1 MRTAVHN
8 FTRQYAVIS
17 VSTEPRRTERS
28 VLAYSDEKTLRELLA
43 EPSIVS
49 LGYRSREE
57 AIANLNECAPTRPAS
72 AANLTPASVEMAERS
87 LDQSGTTARLF
98 QCGLDFA
105 KHRNFI
111 YSLLGH
117 SFAAATAFFYSKNL
131 LSTVI
136 RAVISF

>member
-1 MRTAVHN
+1 MSTAVYN

-57 AIANLNECAPTRPAS
+57 AIASLNECAPTRPATQ
-72 AANLTPASVEMAERS
+72 ANLTPASVEMADRS
-87 LDQSGTTARLF
+87 HGQSGTTQHLF
-98 QCGLDFA
+98 RCGFDLP
-105 KHRNFI
+105 KHREFI
-111 YSLLGH
+111 YGLLVQG
-117 SFAAATAFFYSKNL
+117 FAAASAFFYSKNL
-131 LSTVI
+131 LSTAI
-136 RAVISF
+136 RAVVSL